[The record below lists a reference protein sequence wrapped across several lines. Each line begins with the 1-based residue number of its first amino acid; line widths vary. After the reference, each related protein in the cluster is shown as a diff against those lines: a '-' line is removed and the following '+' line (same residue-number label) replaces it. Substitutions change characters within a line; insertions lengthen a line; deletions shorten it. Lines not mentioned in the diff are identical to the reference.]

1 MTDPAELA
9 QQVLIAVAAFVKTL
23 PADQLENLVSGTAKL
38 ELVPKGGRTTPARAS
53 KAAKP
58 LPLPVGEIA
67 SMLEQIGN
75 RPAGMQ
81 YVNDLKLDAAQ
92 LRALATSLGVTVAGK
107 ATKQVVTET
116 IVNWVVGRRADS
128 EAIARMSA
136 AR

>member
-1 MTDPAELA
+1 MTDPADLA

-23 PADQLENLVSGTAKL
+23 PADQLEDLAAGAAKL
-38 ELVPKGGRTTPARAS
+38 ELVPKGGRTTPS
-53 KAAKP
+53 KAAAAP
-58 LPLPVGEIA
+58 LPLPIAEIA
-67 SMLEQIGN
+67 TMLEQIGS

-81 YVNDLKLDAAQ
+81 YVNDLKLSVAQ
-92 LRALATSLGVTVAGK
+92 LRGLATSLGVTVPSK
-107 ATKQVVTET
+107 ATKLVTTET